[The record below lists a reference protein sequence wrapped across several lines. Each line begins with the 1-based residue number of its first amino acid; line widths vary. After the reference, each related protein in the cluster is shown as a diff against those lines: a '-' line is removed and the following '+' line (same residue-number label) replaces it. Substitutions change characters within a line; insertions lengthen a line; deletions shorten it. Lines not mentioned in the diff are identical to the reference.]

1 MGNIARLYE
10 GEEMSA
16 FDSAMLM
23 IEDLS
28 QQVTEL
34 SKHIWELQLAI
45 WHSHLDPRDGICNGP
60 DCQFCKTYLEAF
72 HQVERSIYEA

>member
-1 MGNIARLYE
+1 
-10 GEEMSA
+10 MSA

-28 QQVTEL
+28 TQVTEL

-45 WHSHLDPRDGICNGP
+45 WHSHLDPRDGMPYAAGQIVR
-60 DCQFCKTYLEAF
+60 FAK
-72 HQVERSIYEA
+72 RI

>member
-1 MGNIARLYE
+1 
-10 GEEMSA
+10 MSA

-28 QQVTEL
+28 KQVTEL

-45 WHSHLDPRDGICNGP
+45 WHSNLDPRDGICGGP
-60 DCQFCKTYLEAF
+60 DCPFCETYIEAHKQVQKTVYG
-72 HQVERSIYEA
+72 I